1 MPFGISA
8 TNLAAFVVEVVVISL
23 VLWASG
29 RALVG
34 KQKAKFTDAV
44 WITVLGLVVGA
55 AVQNFIPFVGWL
67 LALIIWL
74 ALIKHFFDAG
84 WGRALLIALLA
95 IIIFIVIAVALSLLF
110 GIALLG
116 FLGF

>member
-1 MPFGISA
+1 MMVGALI
-8 TNLAAFVVEVVVISL
+8 VEVIVISL

-34 KQKAKFTDAV
+34 KEKAKFTDV
-44 WITVLGLVVGA
+44 IWITVLGLIVGA
-55 AVQNFIPFVGWL
+55 VVQNVIPFVGWF
-67 LALIIWL
+67 LALIIFL
-74 ALIKHFFDAG
+74 ALIRHFFDAG

-95 IIIFIVIAVALSLLF
+95 IIIFVVIAVVLSLLF
-110 GIALLG
+110 GIMLLG

>member
-1 MPFGISA
+1 M
-8 TNLAAFVVEVVVISL
+8 NLVAFIVEVIVISL

-34 KQKAKFTDAV
+34 KGKAKFTDAI
-44 WITVLGLVVGA
+44 WITVLGLLVGA
-55 AVQNFIPFVGWL
+55 AVQNIIPLVGWF

-84 WGRALLIALLA
+84 WGKALLIALLA
-95 IIIFIVIAVALSLLF
+95 IIIFIVIAAALSLLL
-110 GIALLG
+110 GIVLLG

>member
-1 MPFGISA
+1 VPFGISTA
-8 TNLAAFVVEVVVISL
+8 MVAALIVEVAVISI

-34 KQKAKFTDAV
+34 KEKAKFTDAI
-44 WITVLGLVVGA
+44 WITVLGLIVGA
-55 AVQNFIPFVGWL
+55 VVQNVIPFVGWL

-74 ALIKHFFDAG
+74 ALIRYFFDTG
-84 WGRALLIALLA
+84 WGRAILIALLA
-95 IIIFIVIAVALSLLF
+95 MIVFVVIAVVLRLLF
-110 GIALLG
+110 GIVLLG

>member
-44 WITVLGLVVGA
+44 WITVLGLIVGA
-55 AVQNFIPFVGWL
+55 AVQNFIPLVGWL

-95 IIIFIVIAVALSLLF
+95 IIIFIVIGVALSLLF

>member
-44 WITVLGLVVGA
+44 WITVLGLIVGA

>member
-1 MPFGISA
+1 MPFGIS
-8 TNLAAFVVEVVVISL
+8 TVNLVAFIIEVIVISL

-34 KQKAKFTDAV
+34 KQKAKFTDAI
-44 WITVLGLVVGA
+44 WITILGLLVGA
-55 AVQNFIPFVGWL
+55 AVQNIIPVVGWL

-74 ALIKHFFDAG
+74 ALIKHFFDTG
-84 WGRALLIALLA
+84 WGRSLLIAVLA
-95 IIIFIVIAVALSLLF
+95 IVIFIVIAIALGALL

-116 FLGF
+116 ILGF

>member
-8 TNLAAFVVEVVVISL
+8 MNLAAFIIEVIVISL

-44 WITVLGLVVGA
+44 WITVLGLIVGA
-55 AVQNFIPFVGWL
+55 AVQNVIPLVGWL

-74 ALIKHFFDAG
+74 ALIKHFFDTG

-95 IIIFIVIAVALSLLF
+95 IIIFIVVAVALSLLF
-110 GIALLG
+110 GIVLLG